1 MFEKILISVHPEIPI
16 FPPPPLDP
24 LPPGEGKR
32 VVGQPVNSSQKR
44 SIGTRA
50 GINPPLVNKARTLH
64 IFSDTGKTKMMFC
77 HG

>member
-1 MFEKILISVHPEIPI
+1 MFEKILISV
-16 FPPPPLDP
+16 
-24 LPPGEGKR
+24 
-32 VVGQPVNSSQKR
+32 